1 MMLKLMASVGIVMAL
16 AMFMWKEKVVSRF
29 FVLAEEGVGPGGQI
43 YFRRHKGSDR
53 WYNLYLDD
61 YRAGMV
67 MKDPVWNNWN
77 ALSHCDDSKWFAVRS
92 MDGFSRRMAAAEFII
107 KHHGYWLNNE
117 RDMLKSEIRSGKFLT
132 KFRMNKTIEIM
143 KGHRAI

>member
-1 MMLKLMASVGIVMAL
+1 MSK
-16 AMFMWKEKVVSRF
+16 F

-43 YFRRHKGSDR
+43 YFRKHKGSDR
-53 WYNLYLDD
+53 WYNLYLDE
-61 YRAGMV
+61 YKAGMI

-77 ALSHCDDSKWFAVRS
+77 ALSYCDNSRWFAVRS

-107 KHHGYWLNNE
+107 KHWGYWLSDE
-117 RDMLKSEIRSGKFLT
+117 RESIKTEIRGDKFLT
-132 KFRMNKTIEIM
+132 KFRMNKTLEIM